1 MITSTAARIELLV
14 CKANARSFICAHCV
28 QAADLQVCCPTS
40 FTSLPNDLSPEGPA
54 AVGVA
59 HRIRRAVKVSQL
71 LGVSG
76 RCAMQSLPPAHPLYN
91 FLHTSCEAVAK
102 ATS

>member
-14 CKANARSFICAHCV
+14 WKANARSSICAHCV
-28 QAADLQVCCPTS
+28 QSADLQVCCPTS
-40 FTSLPNDLSPEGPA
+40 FTGLPNDLSPEGPA

-71 LGVSG
+71 RRRVGWL
-76 RCAMQSLPPAHPLYN
+76 CLQSLPPAHPLYN

>member
-14 CKANARSFICAHCV
+14 WKANARSSICAHCV
-28 QAADLQVCCPTS
+28 QSADLQVCCPTS

-59 HRIRRAVKVSQL
+59 HEIRRAVL
-71 LGVSG
+71 ATAAG
-76 RCAMQSLPPAHPLYN
+76 R
-91 FLHTSCEAVAK
+91 VG
-102 ATS
+102 

>member
-14 CKANARSFICAHCV
+14 WKANARSSICAHCV
-28 QAADLQVCCPTS
+28 QSADLQVCCPTS

-59 HRIRRAVKVSQL
+59 HRIRRAVLATAAGRVGGDVQL
-71 LGVSG
+71 L
-76 RCAMQSLPPAHPLYN
+76 
-91 FLHTSCEAVAK
+91 LHLLFS
-102 ATS
+102 